1 MRLLA
6 LLLLATAQ
14 PLMAQVSPTP
24 GNADSRLQSVPYNPD
39 QIVALSVASGY
50 QLMVRFAPGEIV
62 ETIAVGDSGAWQVTA
77 SKRGDLV
84 FIKNLQANSV
94 TNMTI
99 VTDTR
104 VYNFELA
111 PSNGYGGATAFSV
124 SFVYPEPVKAIV
136 ARTNQDEFQ
145 YRIRGARVIR
155 PSNISFDGA
164 VTVIE
169 WRSDQSLPA
178 VFTANGQQ
186 ETLVNGE
193 IRDGRYVVA
202 GAPEVLIFRLDKQV
216 ARATRQ
222 PMRKP
227 RR

>member
-1 MRLLA
+1 MRLVA
-6 LLLLATAQ
+6 LLLLFAAQ

-62 ETIAVGDSGAWQVTA
+62 ETIAVGDSSAWQVTA
-77 SKRGDLV
+77 SKRGDIV
-84 FIKNLQANSV
+84 FIKNLLANSV

-99 VTDTR
+99 VTDAR

-111 PSNGYGGATAFSV
+111 PSSGYGGASAFSV
-124 SFVYPEPVKAIV
+124 GFIYPEPIKATV
-136 ARTNQDEFQ
+136 EPKNQEQFD
-145 YRIRGARVIR
+145 YRIRGSRAIR
-155 PSNISFDGA
+155 PSTISFDGA

-169 WRSDQSLPA
+169 WRADQSLPA

-186 ETLVNGE
+186 ESLVNGE
-193 IRDGRYVVA
+193 IRDGRYVVT
-202 GAPEVLIFRLDKQV
+202 GAPETLIFRLDKQV